1 MRRCRIVANSHL
13 ASGLVCGIAAR
24 TDFLRMPGDPAIG
37 CSEHLSRAP
46 TLRGRFLQAKGAAK
60 SRMLRADATKLTL
73 VGTLSNSATGSP
85 DSLARLPHIALPCSD
100 CPPHRRPS
108 HYMRRRPGSTFHT
121 HLASLMPAP
130 WRHEPMHCL
139 DLPRLRSM
147 HFRRS
152 PSSIGAVGK
161 YLSQTDAT

>member
-1 MRRCRIVANSHL
+1 MTSDPTQLRLVQLDQIVHLSALAIDVLVKVLRRALERGDDL
-13 ASGLVCGIAAR
+13 ADI
-24 TDFLRMPGDPAIG
+24 DFLRMPGDPAIG

-100 CPPHRRPS
+100 CPPHRGPS

-121 HLASLMPAP
+121 HLAFLMPAP
-130 WRHEPMHCL
+130 
-139 DLPRLRSM
+139 
-147 HFRRS
+147 
-152 PSSIGAVGK
+152 IGGMNPCTALI
-161 YLSQTDAT
+161 YLG